1 VRLSLDGK
9 SFPAPTLRNTLPI
22 VFAVLGGACSA
33 LAQDGPA
40 GFGSQTRA
48 VQIGGSQSVSLADPV
63 ALLWS
68 PAALAALRDTQI
80 LINVDDPYSLSFAGV
95 SSHVPLLGTIAGGI
109 SRFSANN
116 ISYKRIS
123 LGWARHLG
131 RRVSVGFSLHGSRQ
145 QKDNFFSGAI
155 GLMVHSRIPGSLNEY
170 FPTTGSLFNPA
181 VLPFRYAVGL
191 HVQEIGFGRKLF
203 EPAYN
208 VGAGIRL
215 AKTGPSVYGSL
226 AWHKREVTPKLGI
239 SMPVVSRLMI
249 NAGIQDF
256 DLERAAA
263 GATFLASNYNL
274 DLMYSF
280 ESEKV
285 LLSFGFRL
293 SVPPAI
299 MAKSYLE
306 KGSVLAKNGDYRRAL
321 REMRRYLIFEPD
333 NAPTLQI
340 TKLLSE
346 RIKKEDRQIEALM
359 RQAEQSER
367 KSYNIIAAQNYLKVL
382 ELDKN
387 NAVARNRLLKIEP
400 KVDIF
405 INQMFGI
412 GVQFFEEGNMPLARR
427 AFENILL
434 FRKDYAE
441 AQNYLQRIVDIQNK
455 EAEEYFLRGLGY
467 YGQKNHA
474 KAIEA
479 FQRALSLNPDYPD
492 AQKYLEK
499 SQSEMAAQQNQVMR
513 LIAEADRLSR
523 RQDFLGALQRYQQA
537 LALDPSNQT
546 ASEQARRL
554 EERMRG
560 YITEKLQAG
569 ERAFQRGNNDQAT
582 EYFRQVLSLSPREE
596 TAKNYLQRIEQ
607 QQRQRID
614 DLFRGGVESLDAKD
628 YNRALNAFEEVLA
641 LEPNHESA
649 KQKKE
654 ETLSQIS
661 IAQLLERA
669 KAFYQ
674 QNQFLKAM
682 QIFNQILEQEPG
694 NTVSQRYIEDCQN
707 QLSLQ
712 VEKYFNQGMDYYAAE
727 DYREA
732 IKMWDKA
739 LTINPNHAQSKTFK
753 RQAMERLQALDQLR

>member
-1 VRLSLDGK
+1 V
-9 SFPAPTLRNTLPI
+9 
-22 VFAVLGGACSA
+22 VAVVGVACSA
-33 LAQDGPA
+33 FAQVGPG

-63 ALLWS
+63 AVLWS
-68 PAALAALRDTQI
+68 PAVLAALRDTQI

-109 SRFSANN
+109 SRFSENN
-116 ISYKRIS
+116 VSYKRIS

-131 RRVSVGFSLHGSRQ
+131 RHVSAGFSLHGSRQ
-145 QKDNFFSGAI
+145 QKENFFSGAM
-155 GLMVHSRIPGSLNEY
+155 GLMVHSRVPGALNEY
-170 FPTTGSLFNPA
+170 FPTAGSMFNPA
-181 VLPFRYAVGL
+181 ALPFRYAIGL
-191 HVQEIGFGRKLF
+191 HVQEIGLGRKLF
-203 EPAYN
+203 EAVYN
-208 VGAGIRL
+208 IGAGIRL
-215 AKTGPSVYGSL
+215 ATTGPSVYGSV
-226 AWHKREVTPKLGI
+226 AWRKREVTPKLGI
-239 SMPVVSRLMI
+239 SMPVISRLMI

-256 DLERAAA
+256 DPERAAA

-274 DLMYSF
+274 DLVYSL
-280 ESEKV
+280 ESEKI

-293 SVPPAI
+293 SAPPAVA
-299 MAKSYLE
+299 AKSYLE
-306 KGSVLAKNGDYRRAL
+306 KGSALAKNGDYRRAL

-346 RIKKEDRQIEALM
+346 RIDKEDRQIESLM

-387 NAVARNRLLKIEP
+387 NAIARKRLLKIEP

-467 YGQKNHA
+467 YGQKNHT

-499 SQSEMAAQQNQVMR
+499 SQSEMAAQQNQVAR
-513 LIAEADRLSR
+513 LIAEADRLAR

-537 LALDPSNQT
+537 STLDPSNQT

-569 ERAFQRGNNDQAT
+569 ERAFQRGNNDQAA
-582 EYFRQVLSLSPREE
+582 EYFRQVLSLSPRDEA
-596 TAKNYLQRIEQ
+596 AKNYLQRIEQ

-614 DLFRGGVESLDAKD
+614 DLFRGGVESLEAKD
-628 YNRALNAFEEVLA
+628 YNRALNAFEDVLA
-641 LEPNHESA
+641 LEPNHEAA

-654 ETLSQIS
+654 ETLSRIG

-682 QIFNQILEQEPG
+682 QIFNQVLEQEPG

-753 RQAMERLQALDQLR
+753 RQAMERLQALEQLR